1 MDGVHLVT
9 QSFHLLQHALPRVVA
24 PLLGFREDG
33 FGAGEIADRPLD
45 LAQNL
50 VQALLTHARELMHQ
64 VSGPFLEVILIG
76 NGSVRV
82 VRQVGNEPDC
92 EPVDIQPAGM
102 NKLIELAST
111 LASGAFIAVLAAW
124 LTTRS
129 HNKQEQQAEIG
140 ALRVQADALTVAVM
154 ELQGAAVANRLLW
167 EGRAE
172 RGRTFLLT
180 LLAFSGGAA
189 RARIAGGTDAQSG
202 LVGLGRAA
210 ELLSRERV
218 GSKQIVAAVRE
229 PLTRA
234 GTAAAPLMRCSDPAV
249 VTATEQ
255 LLAALVA
262 VEDTARL
269 EAALEAFGRAVNA
282 ATAPQQSWWTRRRG
296 SRTG

>member
-1 MDGVHLVT
+1 MD
-9 QSFHLLQHALPRVVA
+9 
-24 PLLGFREDG
+24 
-33 FGAGEIADRPLD
+33 
-45 LAQNL
+45 
-50 VQALLTHARELMHQ
+50 
-64 VSGPFLEVILIG
+64 
-76 NGSVRV
+76 
-82 VRQVGNEPDC
+82 
-92 EPVDIQPAGM
+92 
-102 NKLIELAST
+102 KLIELAST
-111 LASGAFIAVLAAW
+111 IASGAFIAVLAAW

-129 HNKQEQQAEIG
+129 RNKQEQQAEVG
-140 ALRVQADALTVAVM
+140 ALRVQADVMTVAVM

-180 LLAFSGGAA
+180 LLAFAGGAA

-218 GSKQIVAAVRE
+218 ASKQIVAAVRE

-255 LLAALVA
+255 LLAALA
-262 VEDTARL
+262 SVEDTARL

-282 ATAPQQSWWTRRRG
+282 ATAPRLSWWARRRAMG
-296 SRTG
+296 AA